1 MPGTF
6 GSRTRTVLRRYSGT
20 SLRFAK
26 VSRPCRV
33 GRPTRSSNERD
44 SITACLRR
52 DHRYDGKVFY
62 LKLSD
67 EFRQALLENVRKER
81 AFSFEEY
88 KAMLNLQCG
97 VDQSIIQSGGV
108 AQAADKKYSSYII
121 ELHGMELD
129 GADGE

>member
-1 MPGTF
+1 M
-6 GSRTRTVLRRYSGT
+6 
-20 SLRFAK
+20 
-26 VSRPCRV
+26 
-33 GRPTRSSNERD
+33 
-44 SITACLRR
+44 
-52 DHRYDGKVFY
+52 
-62 LKLSD
+62 
-67 EFRQALLENVRKER
+67 ENVRKER